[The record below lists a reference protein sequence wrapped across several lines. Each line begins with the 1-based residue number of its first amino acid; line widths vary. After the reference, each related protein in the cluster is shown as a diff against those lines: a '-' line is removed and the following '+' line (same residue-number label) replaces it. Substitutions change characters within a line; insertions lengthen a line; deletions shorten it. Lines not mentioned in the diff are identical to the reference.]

1 MAKRL
6 EGQVAVVTGASRGLG
21 RACAIELAREGASV
35 VVNYF
40 TSPEPA
46 REVVAEIEKLGSK
59 AVAVGGNVG
68 KPEDAKEVIEEAI
81 ANYGKIDIL
90 INNAGINKDKTLK
103 RLTVE
108 DWDDVITTDLSSA
121 FYCTS
126 AAIPHMVEKNY
137 GRIIVMS
144 SIIGQ
149 MGNLGQSNY
158 AAAKAGLI
166 AFAKSAAKELAR
178 RARASENLAY
188 IVSAN
193 TAGVPGTGLPSRSS
207 TGMSKIVD
215 FDGQIM
221 AEAVPGGAS
230 IGAHAVVDVAAVRAR
245 RQHPGLSNT
254 LSRLPVQAF
263 AASYAGITG
272 RASNELRSAR
282 DASRTQLQ
290 DLQTATIERLR
301 RLRAI

>member
-40 TSPEPA
+40 TSPDPA
-46 REVVAEIEKLGSK
+46 REVVAEIEALGSK

-68 KPEDAKEVIEEAI
+68 KPEDCQEIIQEAI
-81 ANYGKIDIL
+81 ANFGQIDIL
-90 INNAGINKDKTLK
+90 VANAGVNRDKTLK
-103 RLTVE
+103 RMTVGE
-108 DWDDVITTDLSSA
+108 WDEVITTDLSSA
-121 FYCTS
+121 FYCVS
-126 AAIPHMVEKNY
+126 AAIPHMTEKNY

-178 RARASENLAY
+178 NNITVNAMCPGFVETDMVVALSDEVKAALLKNIPLGRFGKPEE
-188 IVSAN
+188 VAN
-193 TAGVPGTGLPSRSS
+193 
-207 TGMSKIVD
+207 
-215 FDGQIM
+215 F
-221 AEAVPGGAS
+221 
-230 IGAHAVVDVAAVRAR
+230 VRFLCTE
-245 RQHPGLSNT
+245 GDW
-254 LSRLPVQAF
+254 
-263 AASYAGITG
+263 ITG
-272 RASNELRSAR
+272 QQFNPNGG
-282 DASRTQLQ
+282 QYM
-290 DLQTATIERLR
+290 
-301 RLRAI
+301 